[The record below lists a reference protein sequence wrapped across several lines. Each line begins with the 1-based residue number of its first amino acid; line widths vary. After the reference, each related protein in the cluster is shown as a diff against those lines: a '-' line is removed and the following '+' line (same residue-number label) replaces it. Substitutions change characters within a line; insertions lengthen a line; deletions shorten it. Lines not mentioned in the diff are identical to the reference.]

1 MLQYEPTNRGKNKMA
16 EYTTAAERV
25 ARRILYDGASFEID
39 DEAIDRA
46 CQDAGGAFEF
56 VNSGCRYS
64 FSDGSGIT
72 EDADGWR
79 VSSEDEPFWVRG

>member
-1 MLQYEPTNRGKNKMA
+1 MDGATTQERGTTMSVN
-16 EYTTAAERV
+16 TAAERV
-25 ARRILYDGASFEID
+25 VLRLMEDGSLFELD
-39 DEAIDRA
+39 DETIDRA
-46 CQDAGGAFEF
+46 CQDAGGVFKF
-56 VNSGCRYS
+56 VSGGCRYS

>member
-1 MLQYEPTNRGKNKMA
+1 MT
-16 EYTTAAERV
+16 EYTTAAELV

-46 CQDAGGAFEF
+46 CEAAGGKLEIG
-56 VNSGCRYS
+56 NGTWCYS
-64 FSDGSGIT
+64 FSDGSCIIG
-72 EDADGWR
+72 DADGWR